1 MYIAADSQVSNKF
14 DEIVRQSKQ
23 HDEPIGTIRIM
34 TEHELLQVQ
43 KKLYEERIKKKE
55 SEEMSEQ
62 SSTSVSFARR
72 SFSEDDWWKE

>member
-43 KKLYEERIKKKE
+43 KKLDEERIKK
-55 SEEMSEQ
+55 
-62 SSTSVSFARR
+62 RR
-72 SFSEDDWWKE
+72 VKKCQNRSILY